1 MTRRTP
7 QALLLFLCLSTI
19 GCDQV
24 SKNTATAFL
33 STREAVPIV
42 KGVFELC
49 YTENR
54 GVAFGPLHDFEPTAL
69 PWVLGFGALAATAA
83 ILVYWW
89 QRRRASLLEQASYAA
104 IIGGSVGNGIDRLGD
119 GSVVDFL
126 HVSGWPI
133 FNVADVAIAAGA
145 VLLILAKRQ
154 APAAPVSDPPAGF
167 DSR

>member
-1 MTRRTP
+1 MSVGVCPAMTRR
-7 QALLLFLCLSTI
+7 QHLLNRQVLLLFLCLSTI

-49 YTENR
+49 YIENR
-54 GVAFGPLHDFEPTAL
+54 GVAFGLLHDFEHTAL

-119 GSVVDFL
+119 NGRSAGGRPCFFVPGSRM
-126 HVSGWPI
+126 G
-133 FNVADVAIAAGA
+133 AAGA
-145 VLLILAKRQ
+145 LA
-154 APAAPVSDPPAGF
+154 P
-167 DSR
+167 SRSRRPWM